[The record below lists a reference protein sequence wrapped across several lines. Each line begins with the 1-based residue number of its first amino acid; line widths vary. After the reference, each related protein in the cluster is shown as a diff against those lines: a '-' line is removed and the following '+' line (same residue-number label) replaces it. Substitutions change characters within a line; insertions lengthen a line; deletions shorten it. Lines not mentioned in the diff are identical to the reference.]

1 MTNQII
7 ISDITIHKDAQ
18 GRYSINDLHKAAGN
32 ERRHEPSLWLGLLQT
47 KELIEEILN
56 TEIPVFK
63 NGEESNTGIPVINP
77 PVASRKGRY
86 GGTYVCKELVYSY
99 AMWISAAF
107 SLKVIRAYDALV
119 SGDIDKAESISSQ
132 TIGTDGFRC
141 LGAVL
146 EGKVRHLP
154 TAERKRIKHHIWS
167 QVHKAFSVVS
177 AQDIPAESL
186 DSARNFIAAYSLEG
200 ELLPRGSDDM
210 RMLVHSANGSFHHW
224 QRIYK
229 TWISELEPALRQ
241 MRSPIGA
248 ELRDHVLA
256 GMSFSSTVKN
266 ELEQMSGLIGFQH

>member
-1 MTNQII
+1 MKILAANPSKVI
-7 ISDITIHKDAQ
+7 ISDIAIRQDDD
-18 GRYSINDLHKAAGN
+18 GRYSLNDLHQASGGEK
-32 ERRHEPSLWLGLLQT
+32 RHQPSDWLKLKQTIELVGELL
-47 KELIEEILN
+47 K
-56 TEIPVFK
+56 P
-63 NGEESNTGIPVINP
+63 GIPGISVSCK
-77 PVASRKGRY
+77 PVSSKRGRY

-154 TAERKRIKHHIWS
+154 RAERKRIKHHIWS